1 MKKGFFRK
9 TGAVVLA
16 ASLAVSMVQLPVYG
30 ATNKSKTITVSN
42 QKELNKALKVAKG
55 KKAYSIV
62 IKSKNKSTNVTIPK
76 GNYKNL
82 TITVKGNKV

>member
-42 QKELNKALKVAKG
+42 QKE
-55 KKAYSIV
+55 
-62 IKSKNKSTNVTIPK
+62 IKMP
-76 GNYKNL
+76 L
-82 TITVKGNKV
+82 